1 MISPALS
8 KSSSVCAALV
18 EARMY
23 DSVENV
29 VGENVVVVVV
39 VVASGGSGS
48 FQTTDPTNTDIPL
61 FPKYVL

>member
-8 KSSSVCAALV
+8 ESSFVCAALV
-18 EARMY
+18 KASIY

-29 VGENVVVVVV
+29 GAETVMVFVI
-39 VVASGGSGS
+39 VVAGSGS
-48 FQTTDPTNTDIPL
+48 GFFKTNDPTNTDIPL